1 MKLKN
6 KIIRL
11 TYKIDEVNKLLY
23 TEPIFIF
30 DDYYSVNILSNYG
43 VALIVSHSKTRI
55 VYILE
60 MRPNE
65 SLNKFKKRI
74 KKLLENYGANIQYEY
89 FRYTKKQ
96 KERLGE

>member
-1 MKLKN
+1 MRLKN

-11 TYKIDEVNKLLY
+11 TYKIDEENKLLY
-23 TEPIFIF
+23 TEPIFVF

-43 VALIVSHSKTRI
+43 VAFIISHSKTKI

-60 MRPNE
+60 MRHNE
-65 SLNKFKKRI
+65 SLNNFKKRI
-74 KKLLENYGANIQYEY
+74 KKLLEEYGANIEYEY

-96 KERLGE
+96 KEKLGE